1 MTFDLCS
8 GSKDEKI
15 DFIDELKQMSLCV
28 VGTMLVLEA
37 LVAIPTTIYIFT

>member
-8 GSKDEKI
+8 GTKDEKI
-15 DFIDELKQMSLCV
+15 DFIDKLKQISVCV
-28 VGTMLVLEA
+28 VGTMLILEA

>member
-1 MTFDLCS
+1 MAFDLCS

-15 DFIDELKQMSLCV
+15 DFIDEMKHIGMYV
-28 VGTMLVLEA
+28 IVTMLVLEA